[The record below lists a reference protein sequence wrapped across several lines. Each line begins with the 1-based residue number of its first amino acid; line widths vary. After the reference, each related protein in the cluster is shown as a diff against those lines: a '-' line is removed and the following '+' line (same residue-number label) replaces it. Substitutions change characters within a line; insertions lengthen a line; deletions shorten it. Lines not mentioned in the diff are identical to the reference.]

1 VGHPVDPELRL
12 ELTRLIIRRV
22 RVMLCFSLVAVV
34 LFVMVNHTGSTQ
46 PPLWTDAMN
55 LTIAVLIG
63 AAFSAFKLPFIER
76 HPVPFALLIF
86 AVGCTIRALAGVWH
100 GDVAPTALMLMALA
114 LTTAATLPWGVL
126 AQTAIAAIAASAIA
140 VNSYVV
146 SGNFGAPPGQAAATV
161 VLGLVVSIALAVELQ
176 RHRVQMQIDNLRRR
190 QAEARLAQ
198 LNVELELRVME
209 RTSQLAA
216 ANQRLESEAHERQQA
231 THELHES
238 QKRLRDILDNASA
251 SIHLKD
257 VDGRYL
263 LVNRYWEATFGLSR
277 EQAVGKTVHDMFP
290 TEVAEAL
297 RANDRKVLALQQP
310 LHVEEVLPHDD
321 GLHTYI
327 SVKFP
332 LFTSEG
338 TLVGVCGIS
347 TDITARQQME
357 AELRRSRAALSVLV
371 ENTTDA
377 IWSVDRKGTI
387 LVMNRVFLEL
397 FRQRFGA
404 EFDLET
410 FGAHV
415 PESFSDDFVALYER
429 AFKGEHVQVERSI
442 QVGGELRHFLISVHP
457 VIENGVATGATVF
470 SKDLTDHKR
479 AEEQVRQHQ
488 AELAHVLRLGT
499 MGEMAA
505 GLAHEINQPLGAIA
519 NYAQG
524 SVRHLR
530 AGSMD
535 GAALLPVV
543 EAIAGEALRAGE
555 IIRRLRD
562 LLRKESPQQEA
573 IDVNTLVRRS
583 IRMIEP
589 EARQHDID
597 IRLELAPDLPQATCD
612 GVQIEQVLL
621 NLLLNGV
628 EAVAASDN
636 GERAV
641 VVTTAP
647 AGADSVEVSVRD
659 SGIGIPDPPA
669 NVFKPFFSTKPNGLG
684 MGLSI
689 SRSLIEAHGGRLQAA
704 RNPDHGSTFRFTLPA
719 GGA

>member
-1 VGHPVDPELRL
+1 MVGHPVDRGLRL
-12 ELTRLIIRRV
+12 ELTRLILRRV
-22 RVMLCFSLVAVV
+22 RVMLCFSLFAVA
-34 LFVMVNHTGSTQ
+34 LFMIVNHAWSTQ
-46 PPLWTDAMN
+46 PPFWTDAMN
-55 LTIAVLIG
+55 LVIAVLIG
-63 AAFSAFKLPFIER
+63 AAFVAFKLPFIER
-76 HPVPFALLIF
+76 RPVPFTLLIF
-86 AVGCTIRALAGVWH
+86 AVGCAVRALAGVWH
-100 GDVAPTALMLMALA
+100 GDVAPTAIMLVGLA

-126 AQTAIAAIAASAIA
+126 AQTAIAGIAASAIA
-140 VNSYVV
+140 VNSYAVT
-146 SGNFGAPPGQAAATV
+146 GNFGAPPGHAGATV
-161 VLGLVVSIALAVELQ
+161 VLGLAVSIALAVELQ
-176 RHRVQMQIDNLRRR
+176 RHRVQMLIDNLRRR
-190 QAEARLAQ
+190 QAEARLAH
-198 LNVELELRVME
+198 LNAELEQRVME
-209 RTSQLAA
+209 RTRELAA
-216 ANQRLESEAHERQQA
+216 ANRHLESEAQERQQA
-231 THELHES
+231 THQLHES

-257 VDGRYL
+257 VDGHYL

-277 EQAVGKTVHDMFP
+277 EQAVGKTVYDIFP

-297 RANDRKVLALQQP
+297 RANDARVLALRQP

-321 GLHTYI
+321 GSHTYI

-338 TLVGVCGIS
+338 VLVGVCGIS
-347 TDITARQQME
+347 TDITARKQME
-357 AELRRSRAALSVLV
+357 AELRRSQAALSVLV

-377 IWSVDRKGTI
+377 IWSVDRAGRI
-387 LVMNRVFLEL
+387 QVMNRVFMEL

-404 EFDLET
+404 EYDPET
-410 FGAHV
+410 SEAHV
-415 PESFSDDFVALYER
+415 PKSFSEDFVALYER
-429 AFKGEHVQVERSI
+429 AFTGEHVQVERPV
-442 QVGGELRHFLISVHP
+442 QVGAGELRHFLISVHP
-457 VIENGVATGATVF
+457 VIENGVVTGATVF

-524 SVRHLR
+524 CVRHLR

-535 GAALLPVV
+535 GAGLLPIV

-562 LLRKESPQQEA
+562 LLRKETPQQEA
-573 IDVNTLVRRS
+573 IDLNHLVRRS

-597 IRLELAPDLPQATCD
+597 IRLELAPNLPQATCD

-641 VVTTAP
+641 V
-647 AGADSVEVSVRD
+647 E
-659 SGIGIPDPPA
+659 IGRA
-669 NVFKPFFSTKPNGLG
+669 SCRERV
-684 MGLSI
+684 
-689 SRSLIEAHGGRLQAA
+689 
-704 RNPDHGSTFRFTLPA
+704 
-719 GGA
+719 